1 MWQHDPMEKKSDRAS
16 GIPVE
21 RTISYRLSALSNGFS
36 LGNARIYSKA
46 HQLTLR
52 DWRVLNLLWHH
63 EPATSKAIGDIA
75 SYDKG
80 QMSRAVK
87 KLEGRKLLDR
97 VRQDNLKSPLLTLT
111 PKGRTIVE
119 TIYPIARRREEEL
132 LSVLNDSDRRTFD
145 ALLDRLLAKLGE
157 LD

>member
-1 MWQHDPMEKKSDRAS
+1 MKMKAGGAS
-16 GIPVE
+16 GVPVE

-46 HQLTLR
+46 YQLTLR

-87 KLEGRKLLDR
+87 KLEGRRLIDR
-97 VRQDNLKSPLLTLT
+97 VRQGSLKSPLLTLT
-111 PKGRTIVE
+111 QKGRDIVE

-132 LSVLNDSDRRTFD
+132 LSVLDEADRRRFD
-145 ALLDRLLAKLGE
+145 ALLDRLLAKLAE